1 MTSGTCG
8 RRHCR
13 ATMARMATTI
23 LRLAVTLVLLFAG
36 AAAAQPAGSQ
46 SAIPDPRFDVISI
59 RRNPSGTT
67 QQSVNVTPTGVT
79 FLNFPLR
86 PIIQLT
92 YGITQP
98 VRIVGLPDWATDRYD
113 VIARTETPVSPATII
128 GMRPMLRAL
137 LADRFKLS
145 AKLDKQEM
153 PAYALVL
160 VRPDGKLGSD
170 IKKSTVVCAG
180 RGAPPPGGDRGDAG
194 AGSSAQPAVPCG
206 PRPGGPGRFVFV
218 GSQLSLFAGVLSLS
232 LGRTVIDR
240 TGLTDLYDFEV
251 NYAPE
256 NEPAD
261 TNRPSLFTALQE
273 QLGVRLDAE
282 RELVEVLIVDRLER
296 PTEN

>member
-1 MTSGTCG
+1 M
-8 RRHCR
+8 
-13 ATMARMATTI
+13 
-23 LRLAVTLVLLFAG
+23 LRLTAALVVLFAT
-36 AAAAQPAGSQ
+36 AAAAQPPGPPSP
-46 SAIPDPRFDVISI
+46 IPDPRFDVISI
-59 RRNPSGTT
+59 RRNTSGTT

-79 FLNFPLR
+79 FINFPLR

-98 VRIVGLPDWATDRYD
+98 VRIIGLPDWSTDRYD

-128 GMRPMLRAL
+128 GMRPMLKAL
-137 LADRFKLS
+137 LADRFNLS
-145 AKLDKQEM
+145 AKLDKREL
-153 PAYALVL
+153 PAYAMVL
-160 VRPDGKLGSD
+160 ARPDGKLGSN
-170 IKKSTVVCAG
+170 IKRSTVVCAG
-180 RGAPPPGGDRGDAG
+180 RGAPPTAGDAG
-194 AGSSAQPAVPCG
+194 AASSAQPAVPCG

-256 NEPAD
+256 NGPAD
-261 TNRPSLFTALQE
+261 ANSPSLFTALQE
-273 QLGVRLDAE
+273 QLGVKLDAE